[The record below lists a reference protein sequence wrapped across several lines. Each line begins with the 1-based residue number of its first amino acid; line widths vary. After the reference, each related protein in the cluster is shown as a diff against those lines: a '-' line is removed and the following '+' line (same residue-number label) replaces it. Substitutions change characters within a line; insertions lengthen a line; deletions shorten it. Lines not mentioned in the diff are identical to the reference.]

1 MNGAGA
7 QKTNPI
13 GFLSPATV
21 FDGPARPSRHG
32 ASSAPSRRA
41 DCRKRVLPGRFRPAR
56 PGPSQWFTVECQS
69 RPRPSHPASCDRPT
83 WGPPGSYF
91 GKRGAGVALPAG
103 SNGPGRPAR
112 APLPAIARFE
122 QLARRAAD
130 PQMLEHSNLR
140 LTRATCVGCH
150 HPPLGAGTPRQ
161 LLGGRPYRQRRHG
174 LKHATRLAGALV
186 CRLAP
191 PLLTASRRA
200 SCVVVRTGIGADDT
214 NPLASAP

>member
-1 MNGAGA
+1 VNGAGA

-13 GFLSPATV
+13 GFLGADPSTV

-130 PQMLEHSNLR
+130 PQMPRHLR
-140 LTRATCVGCH
+140 WMPP